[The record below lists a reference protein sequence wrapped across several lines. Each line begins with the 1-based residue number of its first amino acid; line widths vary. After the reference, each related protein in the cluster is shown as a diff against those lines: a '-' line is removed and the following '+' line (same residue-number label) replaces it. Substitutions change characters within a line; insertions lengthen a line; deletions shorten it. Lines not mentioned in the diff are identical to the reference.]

1 MDPEEETLSI
11 EVEETEHILVESSN
25 RPPSG
30 TNAPLLK
37 SYTYTTPLPTA
48 LEPDQECILGVDEA
62 GRGPVLGPMV
72 YGICYCPLSKKDE
85 LADLGFADSKTLKE
99 DERDNLLEVIMS
111 RPDLIGWSV
120 RVLSP
125 MDISNSMLRR
135 EKYNL
140 NALAHDTTIQLIR
153 ETLASGV
160 NLKEVY
166 VDTVGPP
173 ETYQKKLER
182 LFPSITTIVVAKKA
196 DSKYPI
202 VSAASICAKVT
213 RDDVLRHWIF
223 AESGMEETV
232 SRQFGSGY
240 PSDPK
245 TVSWLKA
252 SMDPIFGYPN
262 IVRFSWATCKSL
274 LETSGKTVRWPDDDE
289 SNAQPRITALFSQS
303 NEGSDDLDKQRKQ
316 YSMFASKNTLRP
328 RPMLMQDM
336 ALRSVTNQRGK
347 YTHRGANGDYMRG
360 RGRGRGNGGAGGN
373 NSQYPGRSQNP
384 AKGGHG
390 NRAKRW
396 ERPMTSATRNQD
408 SLEFEEDIVN
418 MPMVQADE
426 LPVQALHQHRT
437 VPPRTRQV
445 QDCPWLDWD
454 VYLPLE
460 DYHAEHECVQWISE
474 FRRYIMAYHLHGISK
489 EQQASL
495 ERRRVLVVNIK
506 TMAQACAIQDL
517 IEIVAHRPMI
527 VTGCIALAA
536 IQALYGDVAAK
547 EIRQKRFT
555 VRLACFER
563 ITHGKDLKANL
574 IGKMICVRGTVVRTS
589 GVKPLATKMAFTC
602 NTCQSAQTLEFPDA
616 RFISPTK
623 CHEKGCRG
631 RQFTPQR
638 GVGYDTET
646 VDWQTIRLQE
656 KLPDDRM
663 DSGRVPRTIECE
675 VVNDLV
681 DRVIPGDVVEIT
693 GIVKV
698 SQSEKNYSRVKTGNT
713 MYLLYIDVN
722 YLIKSTM
729 TLEDDDMLNEFDSK
743 DSPKDS
749 KDSIQITTKDL
760 YAIEEVHME
769 PQLFKL
775 IVNSFSPAIFG
786 HEMVKAGILFALFG
800 GRRRSNSAIDRTTT
814 RSDPHVLVVGD
825 PGLGKSQMLTAA
837 VKVAPRGV
845 YVCGSSGISTS
856 GLTVTLVRGSGS
868 DFALE
873 AGALVLA
880 DQGCCCIDEFD
891 KMTTDHNALLE
902 AMEQQSISIAKAGI
916 ICTLPARTSVIAA
929 ANPVGGHYNMSKTVA
944 ENLKMNTALLSR
956 FDLIFILMDKPD
968 GEMDQ
973 YLSRHVM
980 ALHSGNPS
988 SSPAFRGSM
997 SQENSFGQTPLSQ
1010 SNRVK
1015 PEMDRPLS
1023 ERLRMT
1029 DDDQLELIPLPLLR
1043 KYIAYAR
1050 QYVHPRLSP
1059 EAAATLQ
1066 DFYLLLRARH
1076 RSPDGTPV
1084 TTRQLESLIRM
1095 SEAKARMELREV
1107 VTRRDAM
1114 DVIEI
1119 IYVAELNR
1127 ISHATSNNMF
1137 SQDQLYHFLLTVPT
1151 HFFNTITS
1159 RFDIMASSKKI
1170 VLVTGCTTGG
1180 IGYETAKAFE
1190 KNGCKVYAAARRL
1203 EAITGIEGLNIEKVY
1218 IDVLDEKSIKDAVN
1232 IETTRKLLDTN
1243 ITSVIL
1249 VSKEVAPHMIRQKS
1263 GLIVN
1268 VGSVTAYLSTPWGG
1282 LYSASKAAV
1291 HSISDA
1297 LRMELAPF
1305 GVNVSIVAP
1314 GAIKSNIGDNNLK
1327 AFHLPEKSFY
1337 QSVISYIMSRANAS
1351 QAPGCTP
1358 TASFA
1363 KYIVAKC
1370 LKSSPPRYIDYGTL
1384 SSLFRFL
1391 RYAPWMITD
1400 FIFSRKFGL
1409 NVLQKLVKDGK
1420 VVGK

>member
-1 MDPEEETLSI
+1 M
-11 EVEETEHILVESSN
+11 
-25 RPPSG
+25 PPDQ
-30 TNAPLLK
+30 TNPRG
-37 SYTYTTPLPTA
+37 TYT
-48 LEPDQECILGVDEA
+48 
-62 GRGPVLGPMV
+62 R
-72 YGICYCPLSKKDE
+72 
-85 LADLGFADSKTLKE
+85 
-99 DERDNLLEVIMS
+99 
-111 RPDLIGWSV
+111 
-120 RVLSP
+120 
-125 MDISNSMLRR
+125 
-135 EKYNL
+135 
-140 NALAHDTTIQLIR
+140 
-153 ETLASGV
+153 
-160 NLKEVY
+160 
-166 VDTVGPP
+166 
-173 ETYQKKLER
+173 
-182 LFPSITTIVVAKKA
+182 
-196 DSKYPI
+196 
-202 VSAASICAKVT
+202 
-213 RDDVLRHWIF
+213 
-223 AESGMEETV
+223 
-232 SRQFGSGY
+232 
-240 PSDPK
+240 
-245 TVSWLKA
+245 
-252 SMDPIFGYPN
+252 
-262 IVRFSWATCKSL
+262 
-274 LETSGKTVRWPDDDE
+274 
-289 SNAQPRITALFSQS
+289 
-303 NEGSDDLDKQRKQ
+303 
-316 YSMFASKNTLRP
+316 
-328 RPMLMQDM
+328 
-336 ALRSVTNQRGK
+336 
-347 YTHRGANGDYMRG
+347 RGANGNYTRA
-360 RGRGRGNGGAGGN
+360 RGRGRGNGGSGGGN

-384 AKGGHG
+384 VEGDIDIS
-390 NRAKRW
+390 AKRW
-396 ERPMTSATRNQD
+396 ERPMTSTTRNQA

-418 MPMVQADE
+418 MPMVQANE
-426 LPVQALHQHRT
+426 LPAQALQRHSIA
-437 VPPRTRQV
+437 PPRTQQV
-445 QDCPWLDWD
+445 KDCPWLDWD
-454 VYLPLE
+454 MYLPLE
-460 DYHAEHECVQWISE
+460 DYHAEHEYVQWISE
-474 FRRYIMAYHLHGISK
+474 FRRYIMGYHLHGISK

-506 TMAQACAIQDL
+506 TMAQACGIQDL
-517 IEIVAHRPMI
+517 IEITAHRPTV

-547 EIRQKRFT
+547 ETRQKRFT

-602 NTCQSAQTLEFPDA
+602 NTCQNAQTLEFPDA

-623 CHEKGCRG
+623 CYEKGCRG

-638 GVGYDTET
+638 GVGYETET
-646 VDWQTIRLQE
+646 VDWQTVRLQE
-656 KLPDDRM
+656 KLPDDRI

-743 DSPKDS
+743 DSTKDS

-988 SSPAFRGSM
+988 SFPAFRGSM
-997 SQENSFGQTPLSQ
+997 SQENSQGQTPLSQ
-1010 SNRVK
+1010 GRVK

-1107 VTRRDAM
+1107 VTKRDAM

-1119 IYVAELNR
+1119 MSFSLQETMAPGQSSGSSQSQGQSGRGKSGSIKRYVAELNR
-1127 ISHATSNNMF
+1127 VSHATSNNMF
-1137 SQDQLYHFLLTVPT
+1137 SHDQLYRTFQEMQLPGITGGFQSFLDTLNHQGFLL
-1151 HFFNTITS
+1151 
-1159 RFDIMASSKKI
+1159 KKGPRSYQ
-1170 VLVTGCTTGG
+1170 LTT
-1180 IGYETAKAFE
+1180 F
-1190 KNGCKVYAAARRL
+1190 
-1203 EAITGIEGLNIEKVY
+1203 
-1218 IDVLDEKSIKDAVN
+1218 
-1232 IETTRKLLDTN
+1232 
-1243 ITSVIL
+1243 
-1249 VSKEVAPHMIRQKS
+1249 M
-1263 GLIVN
+1263 
-1268 VGSVTAYLSTPWGG
+1268 
-1282 LYSASKAAV
+1282 
-1291 HSISDA
+1291 
-1297 LRMELAPF
+1297 
-1305 GVNVSIVAP
+1305 
-1314 GAIKSNIGDNNLK
+1314 
-1327 AFHLPEKSFY
+1327 
-1337 QSVISYIMSRANAS
+1337 
-1351 QAPGCTP
+1351 
-1358 TASFA
+1358 
-1363 KYIVAKC
+1363 
-1370 LKSSPPRYIDYGTL
+1370 
-1384 SSLFRFL
+1384 
-1391 RYAPWMITD
+1391 
-1400 FIFSRKFGL
+1400 
-1409 NVLQKLVKDGK
+1409 
-1420 VVGK
+1420 

>member
-1 MDPEEETLSI
+1 MDSEDETLSI
-11 EVEETEHILVESSN
+11 EMEETEHVLTESST

-30 TNAPLLK
+30 TNVPLLK
-37 SYTYTTPLPTA
+37 SYTYATTLPTA
-48 LEPDQECILGVDEA
+48 LETDQECILGVDEA

-99 DERDNLLEVIMS
+99 DERDSLLEVIMS

-125 MDISNSMLRR
+125 MDISNSMLRK

-182 LFPSITTIVVAKKA
+182 LFPSITTIIVAKKA

-223 AESGMEETV
+223 AESGMEDTF

-245 TVSWLKA
+245 TVSWLKS
-252 SMDPIFGYPN
+252 SMDPVFGYPN
-262 IVRFSWATCKSL
+262 IVRFSWATCKTL

-289 SNAQPRITALFSQS
+289 SNSQPRITAL
-303 NEGSDDLDKQRKQ
+303 
-316 YSMFASKNTLRP
+316 
-328 RPMLMQDM
+328 
-336 ALRSVTNQRGK
+336 
-347 YTHRGANGDYMRG
+347 GANGNYTRG
-360 RGRGRGNGGAGGN
+360 SGRGRGNGGGGGN
-373 NSQYPGRSQNP
+373 NSHYPGRSQIP
-384 AKGGHG
+384 AEGGNG
-390 NRAKRW
+390 SRAKRW
-396 ERPMTSATRNQD
+396 ERPMNSTVRNQE
-408 SLEFEEDIVN
+408 SLEFEEDNVN

-426 LPVQALHQHRT
+426 VPAEALQQHRT
-437 VPPRTRQV
+437 APPRTQQV
-445 QDCPWLDWD
+445 KDCPWLDWD
-454 VYLPLE
+454 MYLPLE

-506 TMAQACAIQDL
+506 TMAQACSIQDL
-517 IEIVAHRPMI
+517 IEITAHRPTV

-536 IQALYGDVAAK
+536 LQALYGDVAAK

-616 RFISPTK
+616 RFISPTR

-646 VDWQTIRLQE
+646 VDWQTVRLQE

-698 SQSEKNYSRVKTGNT
+698 SQSEKSYSRVKTGNT

-743 DSPKDS
+743 DSAKDS

-800 GRRRSNSAIDRTTT
+800 GRRRSNTAIDRTTT

-980 ALHSGNPS
+980 ALHSGNPT

-997 SQENSFGQTPLSQ
+997 SQESSLGQTPLSQ
-1010 SNRVK
+1010 GNRVK

-1119 IYVAELNR
+1119 MSFSLQETMAPGRSSGSTQSQGQSGRGKSGSMKRYVAELNR
-1127 ISHATSNNMF
+1127 VSHATSNNMF
-1137 SQDQLYHFLLTVPT
+1137 SHDQLYRTFQEMQLPEITGGFQSFLDTLNHQGFLL
-1151 HFFNTITS
+1151 
-1159 RFDIMASSKKI
+1159 KKGPRSYQ
-1170 VLVTGCTTGG
+1170 LTT
-1180 IGYETAKAFE
+1180 F
-1190 KNGCKVYAAARRL
+1190 
-1203 EAITGIEGLNIEKVY
+1203 
-1218 IDVLDEKSIKDAVN
+1218 
-1232 IETTRKLLDTN
+1232 
-1243 ITSVIL
+1243 
-1249 VSKEVAPHMIRQKS
+1249 M
-1263 GLIVN
+1263 
-1268 VGSVTAYLSTPWGG
+1268 
-1282 LYSASKAAV
+1282 
-1291 HSISDA
+1291 
-1297 LRMELAPF
+1297 
-1305 GVNVSIVAP
+1305 
-1314 GAIKSNIGDNNLK
+1314 
-1327 AFHLPEKSFY
+1327 
-1337 QSVISYIMSRANAS
+1337 
-1351 QAPGCTP
+1351 
-1358 TASFA
+1358 
-1363 KYIVAKC
+1363 
-1370 LKSSPPRYIDYGTL
+1370 
-1384 SSLFRFL
+1384 
-1391 RYAPWMITD
+1391 
-1400 FIFSRKFGL
+1400 
-1409 NVLQKLVKDGK
+1409 
-1420 VVGK
+1420 

>member
-1 MDPEEETLSI
+1 M
-11 EVEETEHILVESSN
+11 
-25 RPPSG
+25 PPDQ
-30 TNAPLLK
+30 TNPRG
-37 SYTYTTPLPTA
+37 TYT
-48 LEPDQECILGVDEA
+48 
-62 GRGPVLGPMV
+62 R
-72 YGICYCPLSKKDE
+72 
-85 LADLGFADSKTLKE
+85 
-99 DERDNLLEVIMS
+99 
-111 RPDLIGWSV
+111 
-120 RVLSP
+120 
-125 MDISNSMLRR
+125 
-135 EKYNL
+135 
-140 NALAHDTTIQLIR
+140 
-153 ETLASGV
+153 
-160 NLKEVY
+160 
-166 VDTVGPP
+166 
-173 ETYQKKLER
+173 
-182 LFPSITTIVVAKKA
+182 
-196 DSKYPI
+196 
-202 VSAASICAKVT
+202 
-213 RDDVLRHWIF
+213 
-223 AESGMEETV
+223 
-232 SRQFGSGY
+232 
-240 PSDPK
+240 
-245 TVSWLKA
+245 
-252 SMDPIFGYPN
+252 
-262 IVRFSWATCKSL
+262 
-274 LETSGKTVRWPDDDE
+274 
-289 SNAQPRITALFSQS
+289 
-303 NEGSDDLDKQRKQ
+303 
-316 YSMFASKNTLRP
+316 
-328 RPMLMQDM
+328 
-336 ALRSVTNQRGK
+336 
-347 YTHRGANGDYMRG
+347 RGANGNYTRA
-360 RGRGRGNGGAGGN
+360 RGRGRGNGGSGGGN

-384 AKGGHG
+384 VEGDIDIS
-390 NRAKRW
+390 AKRW
-396 ERPMTSATRNQD
+396 ERPMTSTTRNQA

-418 MPMVQADE
+418 MPMVQANE
-426 LPVQALHQHRT
+426 LPAQALQRHSIE
-437 VPPRTRQV
+437 PPRTQQV
-445 QDCPWLDWD
+445 KDCPWLDWD
-454 VYLPLE
+454 MYLPLE
-460 DYHAEHECVQWISE
+460 DYHAEHEYVQWISE
-474 FRRYIMAYHLHGISK
+474 FRRYIMGYHLHGISK

-506 TMAQACAIQDL
+506 TMAQACGIQDL
-517 IEIVAHRPMI
+517 IEITAHRPTV

-547 EIRQKRFT
+547 ETRQKRFT

-602 NTCQSAQTLEFPDA
+602 NTCQNAQTLEFPDA

-623 CHEKGCRG
+623 CYEKGCRG

-638 GVGYDTET
+638 GVGYETET
-646 VDWQTIRLQE
+646 VDWQTVRLQE
-656 KLPDDRM
+656 KLPDDRI

-743 DSPKDS
+743 DSTKDS

-988 SSPAFRGSM
+988 SFPAFRGSM
-997 SQENSFGQTPLSQ
+997 SQENSQGQTPLSQ
-1010 SNRVK
+1010 GRVK

-1107 VTRRDAM
+1107 VTKRDAM

-1127 ISHATSNNMF
+1127 VSHATSNNMF
-1137 SQDQLYHFLLTVPT
+1137 SHDQLYRTFQEMQLPGITGGFQSFLDTLNHQGFLL
-1151 HFFNTITS
+1151 
-1159 RFDIMASSKKI
+1159 KKGPRSYQ
-1170 VLVTGCTTGG
+1170 LTT
-1180 IGYETAKAFE
+1180 F
-1190 KNGCKVYAAARRL
+1190 
-1203 EAITGIEGLNIEKVY
+1203 
-1218 IDVLDEKSIKDAVN
+1218 
-1232 IETTRKLLDTN
+1232 
-1243 ITSVIL
+1243 
-1249 VSKEVAPHMIRQKS
+1249 M
-1263 GLIVN
+1263 
-1268 VGSVTAYLSTPWGG
+1268 
-1282 LYSASKAAV
+1282 
-1291 HSISDA
+1291 
-1297 LRMELAPF
+1297 
-1305 GVNVSIVAP
+1305 
-1314 GAIKSNIGDNNLK
+1314 
-1327 AFHLPEKSFY
+1327 
-1337 QSVISYIMSRANAS
+1337 
-1351 QAPGCTP
+1351 
-1358 TASFA
+1358 
-1363 KYIVAKC
+1363 
-1370 LKSSPPRYIDYGTL
+1370 
-1384 SSLFRFL
+1384 
-1391 RYAPWMITD
+1391 
-1400 FIFSRKFGL
+1400 
-1409 NVLQKLVKDGK
+1409 
-1420 VVGK
+1420 